1 MTLGDIIK
9 NYRGT
14 HKLSMDAFSEKS
26 GISKAYISLLEKNKH
41 PKTGKAIAPS
51 IQCIKQAADG
61 MGMDFNILFGMI
73 DGNVNLKEDIEK
85 PPKTVQNKLIKEK
98 RGVTINVLGRV
109 AAGIPIEAVEDIIDT
124 EEISEA
130 LASTGEFFGLLID
143 GDSMEPDIH
152 KGDTVI
158 VRQQNDAESGEIV
171 IAMVNGGDATCKRLI
186 KYAEGISL
194 VSLNNNYAPMFFSNK
209 DVAEKPVRII
219 GKVVESRRK
228 W

>member
-1 MTLGDIIK
+1 MRGGIALTIGERIKELRERLGMSQVDFATKINVSKQSLYKYENNIIT
-9 NYRGT
+9 N
-14 HKLSMDAFSEKS
+14 
-26 GISKAYISLLEKNKH
+26 I
-41 PKTGKAIAPS
+41 PS
-51 IQCIKQAADG
+51 DKIEAAAK
-61 MGMDFNILFGMI
+61 I
-73 DGNVNLKEDIEK
+73 GNVSPSYLMGWENNISPINNGTKEK
-85 PPKTVQNKLIKEK
+85 K

>member
-1 MTLGDIIK
+1 MTIGERIKELRERLGMSQVDFATKINVSKQSLYKYENNIIT
-9 NYRGT
+9 N
-14 HKLSMDAFSEKS
+14 
-26 GISKAYISLLEKNKH
+26 I
-41 PKTGKAIAPS
+41 PS
-51 IQCIKQAADG
+51 DKIEAAAK
-61 MGMDFNILFGMI
+61 I
-73 DGNVNLKEDIEK
+73 GNVSPSYLMGWENNISPINNGTKEK
-85 PPKTVQNKLIKEK
+85 K

-124 EEISEA
+124 EEISES

-194 VSLNNNYAPMFFSNK
+194 VSLNSNYAPMFFSNK

>member
-1 MTLGDIIK
+1 MTIGERIKELRERLGMSQVDFATKI
-9 NYRGT
+9 NV
-14 HKLSMDAFSEKS
+14 
-26 GISKAYISLLEKNKH
+26 SKQSLYKYENNIV
-41 PKTGKAIAPS
+41 TNIPS
-51 IQCIKQAADG
+51 DKIEAAAK
-61 MGMDFNILFGMI
+61 I
-73 DGNVNLKEDIEK
+73 GNVSPSYLMGWENNISPINNGTKEK
-85 PPKTVQNKLIKEK
+85 K

>member
-1 MTLGDIIK
+1 MTIGERIKELRERLGMSQVDFATKINVSKQSLYKYENNIITNIPSDK
-9 NYRGT
+9 IEAAAKIGNVSPSYLMGW
-14 HKLSMDAFSEKS
+14 E
-26 GISKAYISLLEKNKH
+26 NN
-41 PKTGKAIAPS
+41 IAP
-51 IQCIKQAADG
+51 INNG
-61 MGMDFNILFGMI
+61 T
-73 DGNVNLKEDIEK
+73 KEK
-85 PPKTVQNKLIKEK
+85 K

-124 EEISEA
+124 EEISEEMA
-130 LASTGEFFGLLID
+130 KTGEFFGLQIN
-143 GDSMEPDIH
+143 GDSMEPRMQ
-152 KGDTVI
+152 KGDV